1 MKQILGKYRV
11 GDRLRTAC
19 TLLLLCLGIT
29 LHAQLR
35 VDAPSTVVVGERFQL
50 RYTANTQDVSS
61 IKLPEL
67 KGFDVLFG
75 PSTSRSSSI
84 SIINGKQTSSS
95 STTMTYMLMA
105 NNTGT
110 YTIPAATAEVD
121 GKTVRSSSVTIKVI
135 SSGSGSQ
142 GNGSSQGSNQ
152 GNSRSGT
159 NTQGSAANGVS
170 NKDIFMSAIVS
181 KKKVYEQE
189 AILLTY
195 KLFWGDRVQ
204 IDDLSKINLPDMT
217 DFHVQEIK
225 SSSVTPT
232 LQQVNGRNYYS
243 APILQY
249 VLFPQRSGKL
259 TIPSIP
265 VELILTT
272 ISSRKAIDPIEA
284 FFNGGSVME
293 QQQFKKTIQAPAT
306 TIDVKAL
313 PQPQPANF
321 SGAVGH
327 FSLNSSI
334 NLRKL
339 KTDDPVTVKMVV
351 TGSGNIKLIKAPTV
365 EFPKD
370 FETYDVKVTDNAK
383 VSTAGV
389 SGSKT
394 FEYMAVPRNP
404 GDFTIPASEFVYFD
418 PSTGKY
424 KTLSTESYALEVEKG
439 AGGSSASNYSKEDL
453 QVLANDIRYI
463 KTGTPSII
471 PVGNYLFGSMKY
483 WLTYLILFVLFVVA
497 LVYGRKV
504 LSEHAD
510 VDFMRGKS
518 ANKVA
523 KKRLRSVEKLL
534 KAQNKELFYTE
545 LLKTLWGYVGDK
557 LVLPTADLNKEN
569 VSEKLQAHAIDEATI
584 EKLLRLL
591 NDCEFAQYAPSDSE
605 ETSMQGLYDRSADL
619 IGTIENTYKK

>member
-1 MKQILGKYRV
+1 
-11 GDRLRTAC
+11 
-19 TLLLLCLGIT
+19 LGIT

>member
-1 MKQILGKYRV
+1 
-11 GDRLRTAC
+11 
-19 TLLLLCLGIT
+19 
-29 LHAQLR
+29 
-35 VDAPSTVVVGERFQL
+35 
-50 RYTANTQDVSS
+50 
-61 IKLPEL
+61 
-67 KGFDVLFG
+67 
-75 PSTSRSSSI
+75 
-84 SIINGKQTSSS
+84 
-95 STTMTYMLMA
+95 MTYVLMA
-105 NNTGT
+105 SNTGT
-110 YTIPAATAEVD
+110 YTIPAATAQVD
-121 GKTVRSSSVTIKVI
+121 GKTVRSSSVTIKVL

-142 GNGSSQGSNQ
+142 GN
-152 GNSRSGT
+152 SRSGAQSGGGGT
-159 NTQGSAANGVS
+159 GTQSSAGSGVS
-170 NKDIFMSAIVS
+170 NKDIFISAVVS

-204 IDDLSKINLPDMT
+204 IEDISNVKLPDMT

-225 SSSVTPT
+225 SKAVAPT

-265 VELILTT
+265 VELILTSL
-272 ISSRKAIDPIEA
+272 SSRRAIDPIEA
-284 FFNGGSVME
+284 FFNGGSIME
-293 QQQFKKTIQAPAT
+293 EQSYKKTIQSPAT
-306 TIDVKAL
+306 TVEVMAL

-321 SGAVGH
+321 SGAVGR
-327 FSLNSSI
+327 FTLNSSI
-334 NLRKL
+334 SVRKL
-339 KTDDPVTVKMVV
+339 KTDDPVTVRMTVS
-351 TGSGNIKLIKAPTV
+351 GSGNLKLIKAPTV

-383 VSTAGV
+383 TSTAGV
-389 SGSKT
+389 TGDKM

-404 GDFTIPASEFVYFD
+404 GTFTIPAAEFVYFD
-418 PSTGKY
+418 PQVGKY
-424 KTLSTESYALEVEKG
+424 KTLSSDAYSIEVEKG
-439 AGGSSASNYSKEDL
+439 AGGSSTSNYSKEDL

-463 KTGTPSII
+463 KTGTPTII

-483 WLTYLILFVLFVVA
+483 WLTYLILFILFVVA

-557 LVLPTADLNKEN
+557 LVLPTAELNKEN
-569 VSEKLQAHAIDEATI
+569 VSEKLQAHAIDEATV

>member
-1 MKQILGKYRV
+1 
-11 GDRLRTAC
+11 
-19 TLLLLCLGIT
+19 
-29 LHAQLR
+29 
-35 VDAPSTVVVGERFQL
+35 
-50 RYTANTQDVSS
+50 
-61 IKLPEL
+61 
-67 KGFDVLFG
+67 
-75 PSTSRSSSI
+75 
-84 SIINGKQTSSS
+84 
-95 STTMTYMLMA
+95 
-105 NNTGT
+105 
-110 YTIPAATAEVD
+110 
-121 GKTVRSSSVTIKVI
+121 
-135 SSGSGSQ
+135 
-142 GNGSSQGSNQ
+142 
-152 GNSRSGT
+152 
-159 NTQGSAANGVS
+159 
-170 NKDIFMSAIVS
+170 MSAIVS

-306 TIDVKAL
+306 NIDVKAL

>member
-1 MKQILGKYRV
+1 V
-11 GDRLRTAC
+11 AV
-19 TLLLLCLGIT
+19 T
-29 LHAQLR
+29 LHAQLK
-35 VDAPSTVVVGERFQL
+35 VDAPSTVVAGEKFQV
-50 RYTANTQDVSS
+50 RYTANSQEVTS
-61 IKLPEL
+61 IKMPEV
-67 KGFDVLFG
+67 KGLDVLYG
-75 PSTSRSSSI
+75 PSTSRSSSYT
-84 SIINGKQTSSS
+84 IINGKQSSSS
-95 STTMTYMLMA
+95 STSMTYVLLA
-105 NNTGT
+105 STPGT
-110 YTIPAATAEVD
+110 YTIPGATAEVD
-121 GKTVRSSSVTIKVI
+121 GKTVRSSSVTIKVL
-135 SSGSGSQ
+135 SS
-142 GNGSSQGSNQ
+142 GSSQGS
-152 GNSRSGT
+152 S
-159 NTQGSAANGVS
+159 QGSTQSDRSNSGSQSTTSSVG
-170 NKDIFMSAIVS
+170 NKDIFMTAVVS

-204 IDDLSKINLPDMT
+204 IDDLSKIDLPDMT

-225 SSSVTPT
+225 SSSVSPT

-243 APILQY
+243 VPILQY

-265 VELILTT
+265 VELLLTS
-272 ISSRKAIDPIEA
+272 ISSRRAIDPIEA

-293 QQQFKKTIQAPAT
+293 QQQFKKTIQAPST
-306 TIDVKAL
+306 TVDVMAL

-339 KTDDPVTVKMVV
+339 KTDDPVTLKMVV
-351 TGSGNIKLIKAPTV
+351 TGNGNLKLIKAPTV
-365 EFPKD
+365 DFPKD
-370 FETYDVKVTDNAK
+370 FETYDVKVTDNTK
-383 VSTAGV
+383 VTTAGV

-404 GDFTIPASEFVYFD
+404 GTFTIPATDFVYFD
-418 PSTGKY
+418 PSAGKY
-424 KTLSTESYALEVEKG
+424 KTLSTEAYTLEVEKG
-439 AGGSSASNYSKEDL
+439 AGSSSTSNYSKEDL

-463 KTGTPSII
+463 KTGIPSII

-483 WLTYLILFVLFVVA
+483 WLIYLILFILFVVA

-557 LVLPTADLNKEN
+557 LVLPTAELNKEN
-569 VSEKLQAHAIDEATI
+569 VSEKLQAHAIDQATI
-584 EKLLRLL
+584 DKLLRLL

-605 ETSMQGLYDRSADL
+605 DTSMQALYDRSADL